1 MKFTKTILS
10 VLLLATVSMFGCKS
24 KSAKELIVNKW
35 KMTNISGGDAA
46 QMPDSIKTMM
56 YNTATME
63 FMKDGKY
70 EMTMPGNEKGGK
82 WKISDDGKTLTTM
95 DADGSNSEDA
105 DIVEIS
111 GDKCVVKNKK
121 DNTTITMAKK

>member
-1 MKFTKTILS
+1 MKLTKTILS
-10 VLLLATVSMFGCKS
+10 VLLLATISIFGCKS

-35 KMTNISGGDAA
+35 KLTNISGGESG
-46 QMPDSIKTMM
+46 QMADSIKTQL

-70 EMTMPGNEKGGK
+70 EMTMTGRDKGGI
-82 WKISDDGKTLTTM
+82 WKISDDGKTLTTS

-105 DIVEIS
+105 EIVEIS
-111 GDKCVVKNKK
+111 ADKCIVKNKK